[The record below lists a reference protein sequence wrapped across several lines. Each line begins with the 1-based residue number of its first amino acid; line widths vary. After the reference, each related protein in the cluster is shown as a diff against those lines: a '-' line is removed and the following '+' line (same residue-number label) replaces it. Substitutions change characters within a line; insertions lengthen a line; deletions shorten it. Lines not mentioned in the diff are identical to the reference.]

1 MRRQLPRVL
10 YLVLVFAGACQSWH
24 ATPLAPNV
32 ARDLPANARLVR
44 SNGQTVQLTSGR
56 VTGDSVIGEQGMGE
70 RIALPRDSVASV
82 EVSSLSWP
90 RTLGAVYG
98 GLFVLGLLIGEKF

>member
-1 MRRQLPRVL
+1 MRRQLLRVL
-10 YLVLVFAGACQSWH
+10 CLALVFAGACQSWH
-24 ATPLAPNV
+24 ATPLAPD
-32 ARDLPANARLVR
+32 ATRDLPANTRLVR

-56 VTGDSVIGEQGMGE
+56 VTGDSVIGEQDTGQ

-82 EVSSLSWP
+82 EVRSLSWP

>member
-1 MRRQLPRVL
+1 MRRQLLRVL
-10 YLVLVFAGACQSWH
+10 CLALVFVAACQSWH

-32 ARDLPANARLVR
+32 ARDLPANTRLIT

-56 VTGDSVIGEQGMGE
+56 VTSDSVIGEQDTGQ

-82 EVSSLSWP
+82 EVRGLSWP

>member
-1 MRRQLPRVL
+1 MRGQLLRVPCL
-10 YLVLVFAGACQSWH
+10 TLVFIGACQSWH

-32 ARDLPANARLVR
+32 TRDLPANARLVR
-44 SNGQTVQLTSGR
+44 SNGQEIHLTSGH
-56 VTGDSVIGEQGMGE
+56 VTVDSVIGEQSDGQ

-82 EVSSLSWP
+82 ESSGLSWP

-98 GLFVLGLLIGEKF
+98 GLFVLGILIGEDF